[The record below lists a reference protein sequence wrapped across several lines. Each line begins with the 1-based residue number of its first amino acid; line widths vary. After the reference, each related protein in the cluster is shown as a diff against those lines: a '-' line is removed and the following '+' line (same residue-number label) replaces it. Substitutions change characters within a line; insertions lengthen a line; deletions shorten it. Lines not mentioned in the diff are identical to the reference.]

1 MFENLGRHRNSPP
14 QELGLGFMPVPGTKA
29 GAIVSGGLV
38 ILAWIGIPGARIFIA
53 GTVGVGALV
62 GLGLSWWHG
71 RE

>member
-1 MFENLGRHRNSPP
+1 
-14 QELGLGFMPVPGTKA
+14 MPVPGTKA